1 MYFFGE
7 DGEVVLDGH
16 EREFVE
22 WRWAALEQVPAEV
35 LFLFMLLLFISG
47 VYDLLMPVEFYAI
60 VQRAALEMPNLLSIS
75 LCPVKCSLQKN
86 TFRVQSPKFSQPV

>member
-7 DGEVVLDGH
+7 DSEVVLDGH

-35 LFLFMLLLFISG
+35 HCSG
-47 VYDLLMPVEFYAI
+47 VYDLFMLRIFHAI
-60 VQRAALEMPNLLSIS
+60 
-75 LCPVKCSLQKN
+75 
-86 TFRVQSPKFSQPV
+86 F